1 MAVIEATMTLYAK
14 EVVTPDRVSAAVQR
28 FTPGRGAAPQTSET
42 NEQGLL
48 MWISRA
54 CEALRKRVE
63 QELQTNVT
71 NGGEVFSPD
80 TSKQLI

>member
-14 EVVTPDRVSAAVQR
+14 EVVTPDRISAAVQR
-28 FTPGRGAAPQTSET
+28 FTAGRAAPPQTSE
-42 NEQGLL
+42 NIEQSLL

-71 NGGEVFSPD
+71 NGGEVFTFNP
-80 TSKQLI
+80 SKH